1 MCRATCSIL
10 VELRHE
16 AWVTAFFSCP
26 HPAPP
31 VLLPVPSCRSAV
43 GSFWVGDQRAGLEL
57 PYAPR
62 KTALG
67 PFHGIS
73 CLFHTHSGSHVPHK
87 PFTNCSPADGGAGQS
102 SAAGGTGIQRL
113 CLFSGVCGNTGRG
126 RRAGTQAWSSVCAV
140 CTHPATREGLEPL
153 PPTFFL
159 LPTQSWGCRYACS
172 PCCMPRC
179 FCPLHLGQEG
189 SASTAQLGM
198 GGGTSPVLCA
208 LGQSQPNTLAFV

>member
-1 MCRATCSIL
+1 MRC
-10 VELRHE
+10 E

-26 HPAPP
+26 HPSLP
-31 VLLPVPSCRSAV
+31 VLLLVPSCRSAV
-43 GSFWVGDQRAGLEL
+43 GSFWVGDQRAGLEV
-57 PYAPR
+57 PYAPH

-73 CLFHTHSGSHVPHK
+73 CLFHTHSGSHMPHK

-113 CLFSGVCGNTGRG
+113 CLFSGVCGSTGRG
-126 RRAGTQAWSSVCAV
+126 RRAGTQAWSSVCAA
-140 CTHPATREGLEPL
+140 CIHPATSEGLEPL

-159 LPTQSWGCRYACS
+159 LPY
-172 PCCMPRC
+172 PV
-179 FCPLHLGQEG
+179 
-189 SASTAQLGM
+189 LGM
-198 GGGTSPVLCA
+198 QLCQLTLLHATMLLPPPETRGVCQQQHSWAWGGGTAPVLCA